1 MAGLE
6 ETGMKAFFADFQIS
20 YYEEKRRLQISHY
33 DEKRRCLQISHY
45 DEKRRCLQISHYDEK
60 RRCLQISHYDEKRRC
75 LQISQHE
82 EEALSYMRAKNTNE
96 KVMENFFAKLL
107 ARLNLLSKPMLL
119 YNADKIG
126 FSKVHKPRCKVLAQ
140 FEEKTVWGITSGER
154 RRTHTHSWCVDP
166 HPVMLFCP

>member
-6 ETGMKAFFADFQIS
+6 ETGMKAFFADFQILH
-20 YYEEKRRLQISHY
+20 YE
-33 DEKRRCLQISHY
+33 EKRRCLQISHY

-60 RRCLQISHYDEKRRC
+60 RHCLQISHYDEKRRC
-75 LQISQHE
+75 LQISQYE

-96 KVMENFFAKLL
+96 KVIEDFFAKLAAVL
-107 ARLNLLSKPMLL
+107 ARLNLLSKPILL

-140 FEEKTVWGITSGER
+140 CEEKTVWGITSGER
-154 RRTHTHSWCVDP
+154 GRTRVDQ